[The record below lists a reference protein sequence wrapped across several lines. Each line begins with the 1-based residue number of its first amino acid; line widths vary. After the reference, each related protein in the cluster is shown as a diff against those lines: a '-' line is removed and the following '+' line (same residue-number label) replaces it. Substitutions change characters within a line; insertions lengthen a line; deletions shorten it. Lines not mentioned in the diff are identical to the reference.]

1 MARVRVSSKYQVVI
15 PREERKRLGIERG
28 QFVNIFS
35 IGSRLV
41 VVPDV
46 DISEMAGAIPG
57 LTSEGI
63 RDEEDRF

>member
-15 PREERKRLGIERG
+15 PREDRERLHIEKG
-28 QFVNIFS
+28 QYVNVFS

-46 DISEMAGAIPG
+46 DIADMKGSMPG
-57 LTSEGI
+57 LSLDGI
-63 RDEEDRF
+63 RDEEDRY